1 MIYTLTTNPAIDMNV
16 NSSTM
21 STETVNRT
29 SDAVYTPNG
38 KGLNVSFTLRHYG
51 VPSVILGFF
60 GGFSGDYIVDG
71 AARICPVRP
80 VRIDGIT
87 RINLFVTT
95 PQGEYKLPNAGA
107 PVGRAKQEEMLEL
120 IRSLDDLACLVI
132 SGSLPPGVDPS
143 YYDEL
148 IAVVAEKGAE
158 FVLDISHGHLAE
170 LVEKGPLLIKPND
183 EELSD
188 VFGIEIRSEG
198 DAVRALREIGGR
210 GARNILFT
218 LGGEGAYFYNGEHVW
233 HASAAK
239 VDVLSTTCSGDASLA
254 GFLSTWLFDR
264 SAVESALVRAMATG
278 GNVAMCAGLG
288 DFGLVDKLSEDI
300 HVRLVG

>member
-21 STETVNRT
+21 STEMVNRT

-60 GGFSGDYIVDG
+60 GGFSGDYIVDE

-210 GARNILFT
+210 GARNILLT

-233 HASAAK
+233 HAGAAK

>member
-21 STETVNRT
+21 STKMVNRT

-38 KGLNVSFTLRHYG
+38 KGLNVSFTLHHYG
-51 VPSVILGFF
+51 APSVILGFF
-60 GGFSGDYIVDG
+60 GGFSGDYIVSE
-71 AARICPVRP
+71 ASKICPVRP
-80 VRIDGIT
+80 VRIGGIT

-107 PVGRAKQEEMLEL
+107 EVGRAKQDEMLEL
-120 IRSLDDLACLVI
+120 IRGLDDLECLVI

-148 IAVVAEKGAE
+148 IAVAAEKGAE
-158 FVLDISHGHLAE
+158 FVLDISHGHLAK

-188 VFGIEIRSEG
+188 VFGIEIRNEG
-198 DAVRALREIGGR
+198 EAVCALREIGGR
-210 GARNILFT
+210 GAKNILLT
-218 LGGEGAYFYNGEHVW
+218 LGGEGAYFYNGEHIW

-239 VDVLSTTCSGDASLA
+239 VDVLSTTCSGDAALA
-254 GFLSTWLFDR
+254 GLLSVWLSDR
-264 SAVESALVRAMATG
+264 TAVEGALTRAMATG

-288 DFGLVDKLSEDI
+288 DFGLVDELSKDI
-300 HVRLVG
+300 QVRLVG

>member
-21 STETVNRT
+21 STEMVNRT

-60 GGFSGDYIVDG
+60 GGFSGDYIVDE
-71 AARICPVRP
+71 AARICQVRP

-210 GARNILFT
+210 GARNILLT

-233 HASAAK
+233 HAGAAK

-254 GFLSTWLFDR
+254 GFLSMWLFDR